1 MKRGRW
7 EGGVFI
13 VLGDVEEGDNVNVK
27 GAAEKIDISHM
38 FPNGAPK
45 SLQVGAGREDSNP
58 LGGGKVGPSSGGGIN
73 LTNANSIQ

>member
-45 SLQVGAGREDSNP
+45 SIQGGAGR
-58 LGGGKVGPSSGGGIN
+58 
-73 LTNANSIQ
+73 